1 MKEISRFSTRMLGT
15 ALSCLLLVAFALAGE
30 QSPQEILQIEKDP
43 GQNPWTHLEFK
54 NDPNNFHFVII
65 SDLTGR
71 LRANI
76 FPDAIRTASMARIF
90 RIAGKPPC

>member
-1 MKEISRFSTRMLGT
+1 MMKEISRFSTRMLGT

-43 GQNPWTHLEFK
+43 GQNPWTH
-54 NDPNNFHFVII
+54 
-65 SDLTGR
+65 
-71 LRANI
+71 
-76 FPDAIRTASMARIF
+76 SMARIF